1 VSYILDA
8 LKKSEKKRMQG
19 VVPDVLTTQETAYRE
34 SRTRRLWPY
43 LIIAALLVNVF
54 VLVWIAPW
62 KSKKPVAVVET
73 GVVTKLA
80 SKETGAVPASTE
92 KPGISDAASVAQSDT
107 AEPKSASVTKPLH
120 DAGVTRHH
128 QLAAAR
134 GEVQKTS
141 AMKKSESAPKVNHDS
156 AAEAPSET
164 PAMTAPGEAK
174 HPVEA
179 APIPGKVYSLS
190 ELPLSVQQKLPSFS
204 ISVFLYSDDPAS
216 RMVKINNKML
226 KEGDY
231 LSEVLK
237 LEEIDQN
244 SLILSYQN
252 FRFRVGLK

>member
-1 VSYILDA
+1 MSYILDA

-19 VVPDVLTTQETAYRE
+19 TVPDVLTAQETAYHE
-34 SRTRRLWPY
+34 PKTHRLWPY

-54 VLVWIAPW
+54 AVIWIAPW
-62 KSKKPVAVVET
+62 KSKKPSAVMET

-80 SKETGAVPASTE
+80 SEETGAIPANTE
-92 KPGISDAASVAQSDT
+92 KAGISGAASVTQGDT
-107 AEPKSASVTKPLH
+107 AEPKSAADTKPLH
-120 DAGVTRHH
+120 NAEVARHH
-128 QLAAAR
+128 QLAAGDEAR
-134 GEVQKTS
+134 KKTS
-141 AMKKSESAPKVNHDS
+141 GMKNSESAPKVNHDTP
-156 AAEAPSET
+156 AEAPSEV
-164 PAMTAPGEAK
+164 PAMTAPAEAR

-179 APIPGKVYSLS
+179 TPIPDKVYSLS
-190 ELPLSVQQKLPSFS
+190 ELPLSVQQKLPSFG

-231 LSEVLK
+231 LSEGLK

-244 SLILSYQN
+244 RLILSYQN